1 MFVSGGLYNCSMNE
15 NETIILTPVYDEEDA
30 PYIYPDGND
39 LETYQRRQFYAWGI
53 EALERQLWQSAERGW
68 HDTSGPEFQSYLK
81 MLRSIKMSMEDK
93 LAYDN
98 SKILDD
104 EMLEKASMM
113 S

>member
-1 MFVSGGLYNCSMNE
+1 MNE
-15 NETIILTPVYDEEDA
+15 NKEIILPPVYDEEDA

-39 LETYQRRQFYAWGI
+39 LEQYQKRQFYAWGI
-53 EALERQLWQSAERGW
+53 EALERQLWDSAERGW
-68 HDTSGPEFQSYLK
+68 QDSSSPEFQSYLK

-98 SKILDD
+98 YKILDD

>member
-1 MFVSGGLYNCSMNE
+1 MNE
-15 NETIILTPVYDEEDA
+15 NKEIILTPVYDEEDA

-39 LETYQRRQFYAWGI
+39 LEQYQKRQFYAWGI
-53 EALERQLWQSAERGW
+53 EALERQLWDSAERGW
-68 HDTSGPEFQSYLK
+68 QDSSSPEFQSYLK

-98 SKILDD
+98 YKILDD

>member
-1 MFVSGGLYNCSMNE
+1 MNE
-15 NETIILTPVYDEEDA
+15 NKEIILTPVYDEEDA

-39 LETYQRRQFYAWGI
+39 LEPYQRRQFYAWGI
-53 EALERQLWQSAERGW
+53 EALERQLWVSAERGW
-68 HDTSGPEFQSYLK
+68 QDSSSPEFQSYLK

-93 LAYDN
+93 LSYDN
-98 SKILDD
+98 SKILYD

>member
-1 MFVSGGLYNCSMNE
+1 MNE

-39 LETYQRRQFYAWGI
+39 LEIYQRRQFYAWGI
-53 EALERQLWQSAERGW
+53 EALERQLWDSCERGW
-68 HDTSGPEFQSYLK
+68 HDSSSPEFQSYLK

>member
-1 MFVSGGLYNCSMNE
+1 MNE

-53 EALERQLWQSAERGW
+53 EALERQLWDSAERGW
-68 HDTSGPEFQSYLK
+68 QDSSSPEFQSYLK

-93 LAYDN
+93 LSYDN
-98 SKILDD
+98 SKILYD

>member
-1 MFVSGGLYNCSMNE
+1 MNE

-39 LETYQRRQFYAWGI
+39 LEQYQKRQFYAWGI
-53 EALERQLWQSAERGW
+53 EALERQLWDSAERGW
-68 HDTSGPEFQSYLK
+68 QDSSSPEFQSYLR

>member
-1 MFVSGGLYNCSMNE
+1 MNE
-15 NETIILTPVYDEEDA
+15 NKEIILTPVYDEEDA

-39 LETYQRRQFYAWGI
+39 LEAYQRRQFYAWGI
-53 EALERQLWQSAERGW
+53 EALERQLWDSAERGW
-68 HDTSGPEFQSYLK
+68 QDSSSPEFQSYLK

-93 LAYDN
+93 LSYDN
-98 SKILDD
+98 SKILYD

>member
-1 MFVSGGLYNCSMNE
+1 
-15 NETIILTPVYDEEDA
+15 
-30 PYIYPDGND
+30 
-39 LETYQRRQFYAWGI
+39 
-53 EALERQLWQSAERGW
+53 
-68 HDTSGPEFQSYLK
+68 

>member
-1 MFVSGGLYNCSMNE
+1 MNE
-15 NETIILTPVYDEEDA
+15 NETIILTPVYDEDNA

-39 LETYQRRQFYAWGI
+39 LQTYQRRQFYAWGI
-53 EALERQLWQSAERGW
+53 EALERQLWDSAERGW
-68 HDTSGPEFQSYLK
+68 HDTSGLEFQSYLR

-93 LAYDN
+93 LSYDN
-98 SKILDD
+98 FKILDD

>member
-1 MFVSGGLYNCSMNE
+1 MNE

-39 LETYQRRQFYAWGI
+39 LKTYQRRQFLVWGI
-53 EALERQLWQSAERGW
+53 EALERQLWDNAKRGW
-68 HDTSGPEFQSYLK
+68 QDSSSPEFQSYLK
-81 MLRSIKMSMEDK
+81 MIRTIRDNLDDK

-98 SKILDD
+98 SKILYD

>member
-1 MFVSGGLYNCSMNE
+1 MNE
-15 NETIILTPVYDEEDA
+15 KVTLILTPVYDEEDA

-53 EALERQLWQSAERGW
+53 EALERQLWDSAQRGW